1 MQHIVPRKAVVVLLL
16 LLSFGL
22 KSCVLVRV
30 HACMVGSR
38 CREGARARL
47 AGVWLFLHHVGLGD
61 GSEVVRAGAA
71 FMH

>member
-1 MQHIVPRKAVVVLLL
+1 MQHVVPRKAVVVLLL

-47 AGVWLFLHHVGLGD
+47 AGVWLLLHHVGPGD
-61 GSEVVRAGAA
+61 RNEVVRAGGA
-71 FMH
+71 FTY